1 MSSEAVAFDLSRSE
15 ARHAPVDRV
24 LLKAPVV
31 FCVGSIRDDV
41 RGLLPESLNVWRLIE
56 VSAASIQVEIAE
68 GQVRELQRPP
78 LLTCAILARND
89 GLALATQAAAWLR
102 DHGARVVP
110 EPTTAAAENL
120 PQLTGIIAGQFVKL
134 LTSQADCI
142 TGLAREVAQFRISN
156 ETLQNNFRAA
166 EGVLERKGLQPYD
179 LDFVNEPADS
189 HINVLKDASL
199 KRVTQVLPVGSTGV
213 SAVGIHLATVPPRSN
228 GFLKAQITSL
238 EDGVLLGTWSVPI
251 ADLHRGWNVFGF
263 ERSLTGL
270 PRTLELSVA
279 VAGGNA
285 DLPCLSLGVPQPVE
299 RFRVHDSESRQALA
313 DASLALQVWAGLAD
327 VALPSWATYWSS
339 HPKSG
344 VGPDVPLRQEVIA
357 PDILSFAT
365 HDNADQVQ
373 FSFDAVQA
381 LISERAVSCHPPAN
395 GITIARLP
403 GACPA
408 GALRVSATALVD
420 NAQAQDVE
428 FALVTTTT
436 GERAREIFSGQST
449 PIAGESFSAWVK
461 VSPMDKKSVN
471 AFIGQPV
478 ARWQDIFIATRMAEP
493 GNNDFAW
500 AKFQHLTTLSQDL
513 T

>member
-1 MSSEAVAFDLSRSE
+1 MSSEAVALDLSRSE

-31 FCVGSIRDDV
+31 FCVGGILDGV
-41 RGLLPESLNVWRLIE
+41 RRLLPSSLNVWRL
-56 VSAASIQVEIAE
+56 VDVGAACIQVEIAE
-68 GQVRELQRPP
+68 GEVRELQRPP
-78 LLTCAILARND
+78 LLTCAILTENA
-89 GLALATQAAAWLR
+89 GLTLATQAAAWLR

-110 EPTTAAAENL
+110 EPTAAASENL
-120 PQLTGIIAGQFVKL
+120 PQLTGAIAGQLVKL

-142 TGLAREVAQFRISN
+142 TGLAREVAHFRISN
-156 ETLQNNFRAA
+156 ETLQNNFRAT
-166 EGVLERKGLQPYD
+166 EGVLARKGLQPYD

-189 HINVLKDASL
+189 HINVLKDASH
-199 KRVTQVLPVGSTGV
+199 KRVAQVLPVGSTGI
-213 SAVGIHLATVPPRSN
+213 SAVGIHLATVPARSN
-228 GFLKAQITSL
+228 GFLKAQVTSL

-263 ERSLTGL
+263 ERSLSGL

-279 VAGGNA
+279 VAGGGTEF
-285 DLPCLSLGVPQPVE
+285 PCLSLGAPQPVE
-299 RFRVHDSESRQALA
+299 RFRVHDAEGRQALA
-313 DASLALQVWAGLAD
+313 DASLAVQVWAGLAD

-344 VGPDVPLRQEVIA
+344 VGPDVPLRQDVIA

-373 FSFDAVQA
+373 FSFDAVQS
-381 LISERAVSCHPPAN
+381 LISERAVSCHPPAT
-395 GITIARLP
+395 GTTIARLP

-420 NAQAQDVE
+420 NSQAQDVE
-428 FALVTTTT
+428 FALVTTTNS
-436 GERAREIFSGQST
+436 ERARAILSGESA
-449 PIAGESFSAWVK
+449 PVAGESFSAWVK
-461 VSPMDKKSVN
+461 VSPTEKKSVN

-500 AKFQHLTTLSQDL
+500 AKLQHLTTLSQDL